1 MKNAIAYRWSEL
13 KIDTPMALL
22 SRKRIMG
29 EKMMISE
36 ITLQK
41 GCEVPLH
48 HHENEQFSVVLSGWL
63 RFTTVSE
70 GKNIQHDVRGGEVL
84 HLPSNV
90 PHSVVA
96 MEETLVLD
104 LFSPPS
110 ATTGIDRPKDLSLGA
125 ES

>member
-1 MKNAIAYRWSEL
+1 MKQAISYRWEDL
-13 KIDTPMALL
+13 KQDTPMPLL

-36 ITLQK
+36 ITLHK

-48 HHENEQFSVVLSGWL
+48 SHENEQFSVVLSGWL
-63 RFTTVSE
+63 RFTTTSE
-70 GKNIQHDVRGGEVL
+70 GKSIQHDVRGGEVL
-84 HLPSNV
+84 HLPSHV

-110 ATTGIDRPKDLSLGA
+110 ATTGIDRPTS
-125 ES
+125 

>member
-1 MKNAIAYRWSEL
+1 M
-13 KIDTPMALL
+13 PLL
-22 SRKRIMG
+22 SRRRVMG

-36 ITLQK
+36 ITLDK
-41 GCEVPLH
+41 GCEVPVH
-48 HHENEQFSVVLSGWL
+48 HHENEQFSLVLSGWL
-63 RFTTVSE
+63 RFTTVSA
-70 GKNIQHDVRGGEVL
+70 GKNTQHDVRGGEVL

-110 ATTGIDRPKDLSLGA
+110 ATTGIDRPVSSHHA
-125 ES
+125 PS

>member
-1 MKNAIAYRWSEL
+1 MAAAIQYRWTEL
-13 KIDTPMALL
+13 QQDTPMPLL
-22 SRKRIMG
+22 SRRRIMG

-36 ITLQK
+36 ITLHK
-41 GCEVPLH
+41 GCEVAWH
-48 HHENEQFSVVLSGWL
+48 SHENEQFSVVLTGWL
-63 RFTTVSE
+63 QFTTGTAAGEKVL
-70 GKNIQHDVRGGEVL
+70 HDVRSGEVL

-110 ATTGIDRPKDLSLGA
+110 ATTGIDRPKGQ
-125 ES
+125 